1 MNRFLLV
8 FIALISGI
16 LLLSQCSP
24 KVQKQTEKTA
34 DNRTGGPASR
44 EKPKP
49 LLDTEVVSNTAPI
62 LSPAPQMVEVEKL
75 PGQNNDNLTKGKLL
89 WSTSCNKCHEAYNPN
104 TRSMAE
110 WRPILKD
117 MMPKAQLSGEESQ
130 HLLAFFN
137 HYAKK

>member
-8 FIALISGI
+8 FIALNSGI

-24 KVQKQTEKTA
+24 KVQKKTGKTA
-34 DNRTGGPASR
+34 DNRTSGPESP
-44 EKPKP
+44 ENPKP
-49 LLDTEVVSNTAPI
+49 LLDTEVVSNAAPV
-62 LSPAPQMVEVEKL
+62 LSPAPQIVEVEQL
-75 PGQNNDNLTKGKLL
+75 PGQNNDNLTKGKLI
-89 WSTSCNKCHEAYNPN
+89 WSTGCDKCHEAYNPN

-110 WRPILKD
+110 WRPILKK

-130 HLLAFFN
+130 HLLAVFN

>member
-16 LLLSQCSP
+16 ILLSQCSP
-24 KVQKQTEKTA
+24 KVQKQTEKTN
-34 DNRTGGPASR
+34 DNRTGGAALR
-44 EKPKP
+44 EMPEK
-49 LLDTEVVSNTAPI
+49 LLDTEVVSTTTPV

-75 PGQNNDNLTKGKLL
+75 PGQNNENLTKGKLV
-89 WSTSCNKCHEAYNPN
+89 WSASCNKCHEAYNPN

-110 WRPILKD
+110 WRPILKV
-117 MMPKAQLSGEESQ
+117 MMSKARLSGEESQ

>member
-8 FIALISGI
+8 FIALNSGI

-34 DNRTGGPASR
+34 DNRTGGAALR
-44 EKPKP
+44 EMPEK
-49 LLDTEVVSNTAPI
+49 LLDTEVVSSAAPV

-75 PGQNNDNLTKGKLL
+75 PGQNNDNLTKGKLV
-89 WSTSCNKCHEAYNPN
+89 WSASCNKCHEAYNPN
-104 TRSMAE
+104 TRNMAE

-117 MMPKAQLSGEESQ
+117 MMSKAQLSGEESQ